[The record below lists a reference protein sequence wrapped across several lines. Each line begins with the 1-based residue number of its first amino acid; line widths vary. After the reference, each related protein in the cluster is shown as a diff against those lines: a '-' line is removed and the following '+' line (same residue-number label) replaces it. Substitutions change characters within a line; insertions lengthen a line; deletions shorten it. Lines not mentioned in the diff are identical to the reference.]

1 MRHWLLSASFSVL
14 LLFACKNMSFI
25 PNTTPTPNWLY
36 NGEMKK
42 MSDVELRVVLLVT
55 RYTLGWIADETTGMR
70 RQEDWIS
77 HIMLMRKTGKS
88 SRAISYAIAGCV
100 KHGWIETRDKEGK
113 LLQTPEER
121 RRRRVFYRLGNIFT
135 DKLKST
141 ANSAVDSNLPQMT
154 TRSTANDDTNL
165 PQPLRNIKETL
176 IKETLRKRDASLSK
190 ELLRAEKDP
199 EVMSFAE
206 YRKLASPPQ
215 QKAATPPIV
224 REFIAHLK
232 KKRDIATLDGMGNE
246 KHGAEF
252 LGKFREQLVK
262 WKLPTDDTTVLRH
275 YDGFLDKVLSDQFHS
290 QNLTSMRYL
299 NNNFN
304 KLIILTS

>member
-1 MRHWLLSASFSVL
+1 
-14 LLFACKNMSFI
+14 
-25 PNTTPTPNWLY
+25 
-36 NGEMKK
+36 
-42 MSDVELRVVLLVT
+42 
-55 RYTLGWIADETTGMR
+55 
-70 RQEDWIS
+70 
-77 HIMLMRKTGKS
+77 
-88 SRAISYAIAGCV
+88 
-100 KHGWIETRDKEGK
+100 
-113 LLQTPEER
+113 
-121 RRRRVFYRLGNIFT
+121 
-135 DKLKST
+135 
-141 ANSAVDSNLPQMT
+141 
-154 TRSTANDDTNL
+154 
-165 PQPLRNIKETL
+165 
-176 IKETLRKRDASLSK
+176 
-190 ELLRAEKDP
+190 
-199 EVMSFAE
+199 MSFAE